1 MTPPRPDAYGEHL
14 APIYDELYPAA
25 ATDAEVAAARLAEL
39 ARGGRALELGIGTGR
54 VALALAARGV
64 EVHGIDSSEAMVAL
78 LRAKPGG
85 RDVPVTIG
93 DMTAPDVVG
102 PFRLIYIVFSTLF
115 NLGTQEAQVQCIQHA
130 ARLLDGDGVF
140 VVEAFVP
147 DPAAFPD
154 GQATRT
160 VRVEDGRVL
169 LTATQHDPAAQ
180 RLQTQLVDL
189 SESGVR
195 LVPYQ
200 LRYAWPAEIDLMARL
215 AGLRLRRR
223 WASWRR
229 APFAGAARQH
239 ISIYGHG

>member
-1 MTPPRPDAYGEHL
+1 MTAPQPDAYGEHL

-25 ATDAEVAAARLAEL
+25 ATDAEVAATRLAEL

-64 EVHGIDSSEAMVAL
+64 EVHGVEASAAMVAR

-85 RDVPVTIG
+85 RDIPVTIG
-93 DMTAPDVVG
+93 DMVAPDVAG

-115 NLGTQEAQVQCIQHA
+115 NLGTQDAQVRCIQHA
-130 ARLLDGDGVF
+130 ARMLTDDGVF
-140 VVEAFVP
+140 VIEALVP
-147 DPAAFPD
+147 DPDAFRD

-160 VRVEDGRVL
+160 ARVEEGRVL
-169 LTATQHDPAAQ
+169 LTAARHDPAEQ
-180 RLQTQLVDL
+180 RIMTQLVEL
-189 SESGVR
+189 TAGGVR
-195 LVPYQ
+195 LFPYQ

-215 AGLRLRRR
+215 AGLQLRRR

-229 APFAGAARQH
+229 APFVGTARQH